1 MLHTYDIKKLE
12 DAVYDFNRATGI
24 SITLYDTDGRRITF
38 RGSEVCRYC
47 SLVSST
53 EKGKHACSK
62 SNSALI
68 KKCRETGQV
77 VRHICGAGLLD
88 IAIPLLHRNE
98 TVGILMIGQI
108 RKNEEPCDAV
118 YAFPIDKESID
129 ECYRSLPLYNEE
141 MIESVINIATMLTK
155 YIMFENM
162 VRSKPKQSASAI
174 ADYIEEHLCERM
186 TVESVARGTHMSPSG
201 IYKSLRE
208 GFDCTLGE
216 YIRSLRINR
225 SLELLSDDSLSIEQV
240 AESVGFT
247 DPAYYSRTFKAVYG
261 ISPMKYRKGL

>member
-1 MLHTYDIKKLE
+1 MLHTYDLKKLE

-38 RGSEVCRYC
+38 RGSGVCRYC
-47 SLVSST
+47 SLVAST
-53 EKGKHACSK
+53 EKGKRVCAK

-68 KKCRETGQV
+68 KRCRETGQV
-77 VRHICGAGLLD
+77 ARHICGAGLLD

-108 RKNEEPCDAV
+108 RKNPDPCDDA
-118 YAFPIDKESID
+118 YAFSIDKESID

-162 VRSKPKQSASAI
+162 VRSKSKQSAAVI
-174 ADYIEEHLCERM
+174 ADYIDEHLCERM
-186 TVESVARGTHMSPSG
+186 TVESVSRGIHMSPSG
-201 IYKSLRE
+201 IYKSIRE
-208 GFDCTLGE
+208 GFGCTLGE
-216 YIRSLRINR
+216 YIRSTRIKR
-225 SLELLSDDSLSIEQV
+225 SLELLADDSLSIEKV

-247 DPAYYSRTFKAVYG
+247 DPAYYSRSFKAVYG
-261 ISPMKYRKGL
+261 ISPMKYRKRL